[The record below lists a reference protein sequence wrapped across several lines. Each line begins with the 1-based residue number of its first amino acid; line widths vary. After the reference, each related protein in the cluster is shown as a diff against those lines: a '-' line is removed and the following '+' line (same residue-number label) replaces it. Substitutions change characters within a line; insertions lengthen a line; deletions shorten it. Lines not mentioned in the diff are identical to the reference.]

1 MSIVRDKER
10 HFIMRKEA
18 IYQKYIAIRNIYVSN
33 NKYLKYIEKKL
44 IEPKGELDKLTILF
58 SNGQKNQAKKI
69 IESID
74 MNNTSNQLD
83 LTDTCRMLHMTTTGY
98 TYFSSKHDICRQT
111 IYWAKKLI
119 LTYFK
124 RLNFYR

>member
-18 IYQKYIAIRNIYVSN
+18 IYQKYIAIRNVYVSN
-33 NKYLKYIEKKL
+33 NKYLKYIEQKL
-44 IEPKGELDKLTILF
+44 IEPKGELDKLTILL

-69 IESID
+69 IQSID

-83 LTDTCRMLHMTTTGY
+83 LTDTCGMLNMKLQTTHIFQVNMIFADRPYIGL
-98 TYFSSKHDICRQT
+98 K
-111 IYWAKKLI
+111 
-119 LTYFK
+119 
-124 RLNFYR
+124 N